1 MLCDAAHL
9 MPPFA
14 GEGVNM
20 AMLDAIESSNVL
32 LSDDFENAHAAIAHY
47 ELQMRSRGRN
57 CADNYGIDRGIALAE
72 SCGVLDGSD

>member
-32 LSDDFENAHAAIAHY
+32 LSDDFENAHAEIAQITM
-47 ELQMRSRGRN
+47 ESTE
-57 CADNYGIDRGIALAE
+57 ALHSPRAVE
-72 SCGVLDGSD
+72 YLMGVIS